1 MVEIRMKTLCM
12 DASRAAIC
20 AGVLIKV
27 RSHLLLFY
35 PVDVE
40 MCAFVSNR
48 IGNLIDRSR
57 VEDVNKKPPSRNSMM
72 ADG

>member
-1 MVEIRMKTLCM
+1 M

-35 PVDVE
+35 PVDAE
-40 MCAFVSNR
+40 MGAFVSTR
-48 IGNLIDRSR
+48 IGKLDRWTR
-57 VEDVNKKPPSRNSMM
+57 VEDVNKKT
-72 ADG
+72 AITKFHDGGLIVRRLRV